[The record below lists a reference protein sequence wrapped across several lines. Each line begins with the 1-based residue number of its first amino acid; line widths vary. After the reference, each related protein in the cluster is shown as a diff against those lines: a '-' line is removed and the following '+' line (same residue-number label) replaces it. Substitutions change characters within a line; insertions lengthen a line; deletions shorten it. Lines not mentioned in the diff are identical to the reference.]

1 MLFQAGQIWKSNE
14 GLRGTE
20 EGEDGDGWISL
31 SGVGDQQGG
40 HGAGGTGNCPITVQC
55 LQNGCNS
62 HVQQSLKQNSYF
74 NMKLFIV
81 SFFQFNYMYKSFH
94 QN

>member
-81 SFFQFNYMYKSFH
+81 SFFSVYLH
-94 QN
+94 V